1 MNTKGMNA
9 NGVKKLAV
17 IICALMLIAVVLSGC
32 FYHGD
37 SNGNIFPDSTTD
49 DILVYL
55 KEKYGSRYDF
65 RYTGKSYGTMVGG
78 YKYFFDDGMEPGV
91 KFTVTRQND
100 SFTDDYLQRVESS
113 DIERSVVGSFR
124 IKGVQSICYST
135 VFDDSIDYEGNST
148 EYGNSSSIYS
158 IDGSSNSY
166 NGVMSCFSY
175 IAVNANQ
182 LNTDGKGSIED
193 VLSDLGRVSNMK
205 HTVWVCLLN
214 ERDFFKAE
222 MEYSRI
228 PELNLTLLE
237 GYSSCKSRSYVVTT
251 DGIVTETTNRGKGDD

>member
-1 MNTKGMNA
+1 MNIKGMNA

-32 FYHGD
+32 FYHGG
-37 SNGNIFPDSTTD
+37 SNGNMFPDSTAD

-55 KEKYGSRYDF
+55 KEKYGNEYDF
-65 RYTGKSYGTMVGG
+65 RYTGESYGTLVGG

-91 KFTVTRQND
+91 KFTVTRQNG

-113 DIERSVVGSFR
+113 GIERSVVDSFR

-175 IAVNANQ
+175 IVVNANQ

-214 ERDFFKAE
+214 ERDFFKVE

-228 PELNLTLLE
+228 HELNLTLLE
-237 GYSSCKSRSYVVTT
+237 GYSSCKSRSYVVTA
-251 DGIVTETTNRGKGDD
+251 DGIVTETTNRGGGND

>member
-1 MNTKGMNA
+1 MNDNGVNA

-17 IICALMLIAVVLSGC
+17 IIGALILIASVLSGC
-32 FYHGD
+32 FYHGG
-37 SNGNIFPDSTTD
+37 SNGNMFPDSTAD

-55 KEKYGSRYDF
+55 KEKYGSGYDF
-65 RYTGKSYGTMVGG
+65 RYTGESYGTLVG

-91 KFTVTRQND
+91 KFTVTRQNG

-113 DIERSVVGSFR
+113 GIERSVVDSFR

-135 VFDDSIDYEGNST
+135 VFDDLIDYEGNNT

-182 LNTDGKGSIED
+182 LNTDGKGFIED

>member
-1 MNTKGMNA
+1 
-9 NGVKKLAV
+9 
-17 IICALMLIAVVLSGC
+17 
-32 FYHGD
+32 
-37 SNGNIFPDSTTD
+37 
-49 DILVYL
+49 
-55 KEKYGSRYDF
+55 
-65 RYTGKSYGTMVGG
+65 
-78 YKYFFDDGMEPGV
+78 
-91 KFTVTRQND
+91 
-100 SFTDDYLQRVESS
+100 
-113 DIERSVVGSFR
+113 
-124 IKGVQSICYST
+124 
-135 VFDDSIDYEGNST
+135 
-148 EYGNSSSIYS
+148 
-158 IDGSSNSY
+158 
-166 NGVMSCFSY
+166 MSCFSY
-175 IAVNANQ
+175 IAVNVKQ